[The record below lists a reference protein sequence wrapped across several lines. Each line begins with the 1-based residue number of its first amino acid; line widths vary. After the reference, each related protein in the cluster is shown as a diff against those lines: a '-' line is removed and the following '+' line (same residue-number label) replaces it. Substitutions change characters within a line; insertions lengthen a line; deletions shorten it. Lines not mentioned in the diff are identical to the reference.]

1 MYVKFVWQCL
11 KWAYAWNFI
20 TGIKVMWG
28 IEVADNFTDLF
39 QFCRKK
45 AQKLNFSHKPSL
57 NRSWSFTRT
66 HSGDITIRVLYL
78 TGLPI
83 ENHNQ
88 HGALAN
94 GANITF
100 IGRKS
105 SWNENSNIII
115 NAPFLPTPLSINKII
130 IEYVSPVIYGGRLW
144 LK

>member
-1 MYVKFVWQCL
+1 M
-11 KWAYAWNFI
+11 
-20 TGIKVMWG
+20 
-28 IEVADNFTDLF
+28 ADNFTDLF

-45 AQKLNFSHKPSL
+45 AQKFNFSRKPSF
-57 NRSWSFTRT
+57 NRTWSFTRI
-66 HSGDITIRVLYL
+66 HCGVITIHVLYL

-105 SWNENSNIII
+105 S
-115 NAPFLPTPLSINKII
+115 
-130 IEYVSPVIYGGRLW
+130 
-144 LK
+144 